1 MTQKGAVANDALA
14 KGTKAVVKTP
24 KFGVKT
30 TFFVAKT
37 AKTAVSARKRG
48 LIVNLL
54 RFQITLIY
62 GQVT

>member
-1 MTQKGAVANDALA
+1 VTQKGAVANDALA
-14 KGTKAVVKTP
+14 KGTKAVAKTP
-24 KFGVKT
+24 KLVVKT